1 MNILNFNI
9 KDIFYL
15 YVDSISGYMN
25 YYLII
30 SLVLLIVLLLNF
42 FFIDYV
48 LKTYF
53 EEYQANSKFRKL
65 FIKYYSILVI
75 IFIVVVIV
83 HFILLYLGR

>member
-1 MNILNFNI
+1 MNILNYNI

-65 FIKYYSILVI
+65 FRRVIKNYLV
-75 IFIVVVIV
+75 
-83 HFILLYLGR
+83 FILIT